1 MFLLVLNL
9 DLVSQTRQRIP
20 TRIRRCLFAGADCE
34 VLVLTATRAEALAV
48 WFAECSRGQGEQHLL
63 AHDILEQK
71 TALFIIPDFGLVGGN
86 CVLAHHSV
94 GLGGAED
101 EVEFAGEGLGDGLD
115 AAGAKNLEVA
125 LVGGAEANVV
135 DDGTRSA
142 LFAAVFDEEI
152 GLTLYG
158 KRGDL
163 TNIGAVFEGAGGDG
177 LVDLEGFVKELD
189 RGNEHVFKGRTLVG
203 WGQIGLVYMRGRRGV
218 APGSGW
224 GSAGGKKD
232 SLVLPQNDGSTAT
245 GG

>member
-1 MFLLVLNL
+1 MELTNLTPRQQLRAPRLPRRITQLV
-9 DLVSQTRQRIP
+9 
-20 TRIRRCLFAGADCE
+20 
-34 VLVLTATRAEALAV
+34 
-48 WFAECSRGQGEQHLL
+48 
-63 AHDILEQK
+63 
-71 TALFIIPDFGLVGGN
+71 
-86 CVLAHHSV
+86 
-94 GLGGAED
+94 
-101 EVEFAGEGLGDGLD
+101 
-115 AAGAKNLEVA
+115 
-125 LVGGAEANVV
+125 
-135 DDGTRSA
+135 
-142 LFAAVFDEEI
+142 I

-203 WGQIGLVYMRGRRGV
+203 WGQIGLVYMPGRRGV
-218 APGSGW
+218 VPGSGW